1 MANRASAV
9 ERSSAQDRREQVL
22 EAAAH
27 EFAEH
32 GYRATRTAAIAERA
46 GISQPYIYALFKD
59 KKTLFLACLQLV
71 DDRVRGAFAAALRP
85 ADTPE
90 KVLQQLGTGYREY
103 LRDTHLLRCRMQG
116 YAAAAA
122 DPDIREHMRRGF
134 IQTFDMLVAI
144 TGAEPAMVAR
154 FYATGLLLSVGGIL
168 GLPEQYQ
175 FAPPPW

>member
-1 MANRASAV
+1 MANRPATS
-9 ERSSAQDRREQVL
+9 ERASAQDRREQVL
-22 EAAAH
+22 EAAVH

-32 GYRATRTAAIAERA
+32 GYHGARTAAIAERA

-59 KKTLFLACLQLV
+59 KKTLFLACQQLA
-71 DDRVRGAFAAALRP
+71 DDRVRAAFAAALRP
-85 ADTPE
+85 GDTPAE
-90 KVLQQLGTGYREY
+90 VLQALGLGYRDY
-103 LRDTHLLRCRMQG
+103 LRDTDLLRCRVQG

-122 DPDIREHMRRGF
+122 DPDIREHMRQGF
-134 IQTFDMLVAI
+134 QRTFDMLVAI